1 MKFYKFLGILK
12 CIRYSKIAKTCISHL
27 VKPNCLKDVKKVFHY
42 KIGKSST
49 YPARGLASIF
59 PFAPSNN
66 YTKAGTQA
74 LPTDFISLHILA
86 LNFVVGKLGN
96 DLTMFSE
103 P

>member
-1 MKFYKFLGILK
+1 MYNIFQNSQDMYFTF
-12 CIRYSKIAKTCISHL
+12 SKTKLSQRREE
-27 VKPNCLKDVKKVFHY
+27 NVFHY
-42 KIGKSST
+42 KIGKSSP
-49 YPARGLASIF
+49 YPARGLTSVF

-86 LNFVVGKLGN
+86 LNVVVGKLGN
-96 DLTMFSE
+96 ECTMFSE